1 MTTTQESTKKFR
13 KQYQKRGKKLSKKL
27 LSIGITEDDIICAGD
42 WLLEQMALEE
52 LKGEQ
57 VSAVAGR
64 SKGKSSANA
73 GKHKQAKQR

>member
-1 MTTTQESTKKFR
+1 MTTAQESIKKFR
-13 KQYQKRGKKLSKKL
+13 KKYLKRGKKLAAQLAESGVSK
-27 LSIGITEDDIICAGD
+27 DDIICAGD
-42 WLLEQMALEE
+42 WLLEQMTLEE

-73 GKHKQAKQR
+73 GKNKQAKQR